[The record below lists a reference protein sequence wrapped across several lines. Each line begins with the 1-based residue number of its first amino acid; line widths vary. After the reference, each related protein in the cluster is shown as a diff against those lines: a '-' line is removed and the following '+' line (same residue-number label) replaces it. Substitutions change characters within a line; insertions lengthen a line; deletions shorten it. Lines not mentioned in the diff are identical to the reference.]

1 MLPVI
6 KAQHLQ
12 VLNAVQ
18 EDQIVVITQMGIP
31 HIVRKDLIVAQQ
43 IQKNI

>member
-6 KAQHLQ
+6 KVQHLQ
-12 VLNAVQ
+12 VPNAVE
-18 EDQIVVITQMGIP
+18 EDQIVVITMGIP
-31 HIVRKDLIVAQQ
+31 HIVIQDLIVAQQ